1 MSRVTIWLRGVP
13 VRHRWLLAGVF
24 AAALLVLLPLRLLLA
39 PLAEGHA
46 LSAAA
51 VSGPLWRGRIEGLRA
66 GPLPLGDVHA
76 GLRVLPLLAGRRE
89 FWIER
94 DTAAGEA
101 PLSAIVA
108 SRADG
113 FDLREATGRVAI
125 DPLGELPVSALSL
138 TGFEVAWRDGRC
150 DHAAGSVA
158 LELTPLGGM
167 LPALAVS
174 GPARCVRGALLL
186 PLKSASGLE
195 KLLVTIDG
203 GGGWSGDL
211 TVSGL
216 PPELTAPL
224 LDHGFAARPGGI
236 GLSARG
242 AF

>member
-1 MSRVTIWLRGVP
+1 
-13 VRHRWLLAGVF
+13 
-24 AAALLVLLPLRLLLA
+24 
-39 PLAEGHA
+39 
-46 LSAAA
+46 
-51 VSGPLWRGRIEGLRA
+51 
-66 GPLPLGDVHA
+66 
-76 GLRVLPLLAGRRE
+76 
-89 FWIER
+89 
-94 DTAAGEA
+94 
-101 PLSAIVA
+101 
-108 SRADG
+108 
-113 FDLREATGRVAI
+113 
-125 DPLGELPVSALSL
+125 
-138 TGFEVAWRDGRC
+138 
-150 DHAAGSVA
+150 
-158 LELTPLGGM
+158 M

-203 GGGWSGDL
+203 GGRWSGDL